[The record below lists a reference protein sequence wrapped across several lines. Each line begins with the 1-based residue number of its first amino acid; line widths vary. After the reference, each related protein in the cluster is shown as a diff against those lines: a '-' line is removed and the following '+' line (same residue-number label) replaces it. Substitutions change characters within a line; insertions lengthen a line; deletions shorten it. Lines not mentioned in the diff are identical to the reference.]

1 MRRLIAVYISA
12 FLVTATVLTGVP
24 THGQNGQPQE
34 AFFVFACSPNP
45 ETFIFKLTD
54 PQRIQE
60 AREILANGSPK
71 FVSGTIIKQ
80 PAYYNS
86 PWSYHLDPKSISF
99 ADFAV
104 EVCDASIRYIED
116 NRDAAY
122 PAWCP
127 WQSRLIKEIPPPAKP
142 GTANLDPAIS
152 MTFPYADNTFGSE
165 ALANV
170 NLMAN
175 ADDADGAISKVE
187 FTSVGKIIGEAT
199 SYPYSVSWRN
209 LTAGTYQVLAIATDN
224 NGARTVSKSV
234 TFQISPGRPQLIID
248 PTTAR
253 GIVLESA
260 TLMSEPFSVSAEHFF
275 SLDQRTRLTLF
286 GHNLELKP
294 EDPLSLITVQ
304 AEDSQNRTYVLPVEA
319 LVTVPDFPW
328 LNQLTVSLPDG
339 LQGLGDVW
347 LSASLRGIT
356 SNKVRVKIK

>member
-347 LSASLRGIT
+347 LSASVKGIT